1 MDNFFIWAKEVIGIG
16 PRNMKLFYE
25 ENKDGLEEI
34 FMDVDYKGSV
44 GGSVS
49 QTRLMD
55 SAGQIGSRDFIGW
68 ILDLG
73 QTYFSKKIMDKISKY
88 GYDQALIDEIKNN
101 VRINK
106 ASYVCYDSED
116 YPALLRN
123 V

>member
-25 ENKDGLEEI
+25 ENKVGLEEI

-73 QTYFSKKIMDKISKY
+73 QTYFSKKSWIRLASMDT
-88 GYDQALIDEIKNN
+88 IK
-101 VRINK
+101 
-106 ASYVCYDSED
+106 
-116 YPALLRN
+116 PL
-123 V
+123 